1 MRKFSSYAMITL
13 KGIGMGA
20 ADVIPGVSG
29 GTIAF
34 LTGIYEE
41 LLGSIKSINTQ
52 AFKLLF
58 TGKLGQF
65 WKHINGNFLISL
77 ILGIGISFFSLAK
90 LMQYLMANE
99 PIPLWSFFFGLIIAS
114 AILILKDIDLTK
126 IKHLLALALG
136 TAAGAAIC
144 LISPTETPNDLWFIF
159 LCGAIA
165 ICAMIL
171 PGISGSFI
179 LLLLGKYEYMLK
191 ALTDLNIVLII
202 TFVIGAA
209 IGIVSFSHFLTWLLK
224 KYRIGTLSVLA
235 GFIIGSLIKVWPW
248 FIDNSEYDANG
259 IFAWG
264 SFTPLLPDKFAD
276 IGKFEDCRKPL
287 INLPARHTENRS
299 VQVNILHAGIFRIE
313 SAAQFQKRGD
323 PAFFLDGPAC
333 GHQGSGDDLEQGAF
347 PRAVPADDTDAFS
360 AFHLKIDVPQSPE
373 LLVELPMPHAQRLK
387 QPVHGFRIHLET
399 F

>member
-136 TAAGAAIC
+136 IAAGAAIC

-191 ALTDLNIVLII
+191 ALTVLIL
-202 TFVIGAA
+202 TFVVGAA

-224 KYRIGTLSVLA
+224 KYHVTTISALA
-235 GFIIGSLIKVWPW
+235 GIMIGSLVKVWPW
-248 FIDNSEYDANG
+248 
-259 IFAWG
+259 
-264 SFTPLLPDKFAD
+264 
-276 IGKFEDCRKPL
+276 
-287 INLPARHTENRS
+287 
-299 VQVNILHAGIFRIE
+299 
-313 SAAQFQKRGD
+313 QFQH
-323 PAFFLDGPAC
+323 DGVSMP
-333 GHQGSGDDLEQGAF
+333 
-347 PRAVPADDTDAFS
+347 V
-360 AFHLKIDVPQSPE
+360 
-373 LLVELPMPHAQRLK
+373 LP
-387 QPVHGFRIHLET
+387 FDERIQT
-399 F
+399 RV

>member
-1 MRKFSSYAMITL
+1 MRSISSYAMITL

-41 LLGSIKSINTQ
+41 MLGSIKSINTQ

-58 TGKLGQF
+58 TGRIGQF

-224 KYRIGTLSVLA
+224 KYHITTISALA
-235 GFIIGSLIKVWPW
+235 GIMIGSLVKVWPW
-248 FIDNSEYDANG
+248 
-259 IFAWG
+259 
-264 SFTPLLPDKFAD
+264 
-276 IGKFEDCRKPL
+276 
-287 INLPARHTENRS
+287 
-299 VQVNILHAGIFRIE
+299 
-313 SAAQFQKRGD
+313 QFQHDGVSMPVLPFDERIQTGVQSMIEAGKSVGD
-323 PAFFLDGPAC
+323 ITKYS
-333 GHQGSGDDLEQGAF
+333 GHIGLAVLFALIGVALVLILELAANRTRKKQE
-347 PRAVPADDTDAFS
+347 
-360 AFHLKIDVPQSPE
+360 Q
-373 LLVELPMPHAQRLK
+373 AQ
-387 QPVHGFRIHLET
+387 
-399 F
+399 

>member
-1 MRKFSSYAMITL
+1 MRSISSYAMITL

-224 KYRIGTLSVLA
+224 KYHVTTISALA
-235 GFIIGSLIKVWPW
+235 GIMIGSLVKVWPW
-248 FIDNSEYDANG
+248 
-259 IFAWG
+259 
-264 SFTPLLPDKFAD
+264 
-276 IGKFEDCRKPL
+276 
-287 INLPARHTENRS
+287 
-299 VQVNILHAGIFRIE
+299 
-313 SAAQFQKRGD
+313 QFQH
-323 PAFFLDGPAC
+323 DGVSMPVLPFDERIQTKHRRHNKILWPHRSC
-333 GHQGSGDDLEQGAF
+333 GTIRPHRRRIGAH
-347 PRAVPADDTDAFS
+347 T
-360 AFHLKIDVPQSPE
+360 
-373 LLVELPMPHAQRLK
+373 
-387 QPVHGFRIHLET
+387 
-399 F
+399 

>member
-1 MRKFSSYAMITL
+1 MRTFSSYALITV

-41 LLGSIKSINTQ
+41 LLNSIKSINTQ

-58 TGKLGQF
+58 TGKIRKF
-65 WKHINGNFLISL
+65 WKHINGTFLFSL
-77 ILGIGISFFSLAK
+77 ILGIAISFFSLAK

-126 IKHLLALALG
+126 IKNVIALLLG
-136 TAAGAAIC
+136 IAAGAAIC
-144 LISPTETPNDLWFIF
+144 LVSPTETPNQLWFIF

-191 ALTDLNIVLII
+191 ALTDLNIVLILV
-202 TFVIGAA
+202 FVAGAA
-209 IGIVSFSHFLTWLLK
+209 RNT
-224 KYRIGTLSVLA
+224 
-235 GFIIGSLIKVWPW
+235 
-248 FIDNSEYDANG
+248 
-259 IFAWG
+259 
-264 SFTPLLPDKFAD
+264 
-276 IGKFEDCRKPL
+276 
-287 INLPARHTENRS
+287 
-299 VQVNILHAGIFRIE
+299 
-313 SAAQFQKRGD
+313 
-323 PAFFLDGPAC
+323 
-333 GHQGSGDDLEQGAF
+333 
-347 PRAVPADDTDAFS
+347 
-360 AFHLKIDVPQSPE
+360 
-373 LLVELPMPHAQRLK
+373 M
-387 QPVHGFRIHLET
+387 
-399 F
+399 

>member
-1 MRKFSSYAMITL
+1 M
-13 KGIGMGA
+13 
-20 ADVIPGVSG
+20 
-29 GTIAF
+29 
-34 LTGIYEE
+34 
-41 LLGSIKSINTQ
+41 KSCSVPSNPS
-52 AFKLLF
+52 
-58 TGKLGQF
+58 
-65 WKHINGNFLISL
+65 INGNFLISL

-224 KYRIGTLSVLA
+224 KYHVTTISALA
-235 GFIIGSLIKVWPW
+235 GIMIGSLVKVWPW
-248 FIDNSEYDANG
+248 
-259 IFAWG
+259 
-264 SFTPLLPDKFAD
+264 
-276 IGKFEDCRKPL
+276 
-287 INLPARHTENRS
+287 
-299 VQVNILHAGIFRIE
+299 
-313 SAAQFQKRGD
+313 QFQHDGVSMPVLPFDERIQTGVQSMIEAGKSTGD
-323 PAFFLDGPAC
+323 ITKYS
-333 GHQGSGDDLEQGAF
+333 GHIGLAVLFALIGVALVLILELAANRTRKKQE
-347 PRAVPADDTDAFS
+347 
-360 AFHLKIDVPQSPE
+360 Q
-373 LLVELPMPHAQRLK
+373 AQ
-387 QPVHGFRIHLET
+387 
-399 F
+399 

>member
-58 TGKLGQF
+58 TGRLGQF

-136 TAAGAAIC
+136 IAAGAAIC

-191 ALTDLNIVLII
+191 ALTDLNIVLIL
-202 TFVIGAA
+202 TFVVGAA

-224 KYRIGTLSVLA
+224 KYHVTTISALA
-235 GFIIGSLIKVWPW
+235 GIMIGSLVKVWPW
-248 FIDNSEYDANG
+248 QFQHDGVSMPVLPFDERIQTGVQSMIEAGKSVGDITKYSGHIGLAV
-259 IFAWG
+259 IFA
-264 SFTPLLPDKFAD
+264 L
-276 IGKFEDCRKPL
+276 IGVALVLILELAANRTRKKQ
-287 INLPARHTENRS
+287 E
-299 VQVNILHAGIFRIE
+299 Q
-313 SAAQFQKRGD
+313 AQ
-323 PAFFLDGPAC
+323 
-333 GHQGSGDDLEQGAF
+333 
-347 PRAVPADDTDAFS
+347 
-360 AFHLKIDVPQSPE
+360 
-373 LLVELPMPHAQRLK
+373 
-387 QPVHGFRIHLET
+387 
-399 F
+399 

>member
-52 AFKLLF
+52 ALKLLF
-58 TGKLGQF
+58 TGRLGQF

-126 IKHLLALALG
+126 IKHLLALAIG
-136 TAAGAAIC
+136 IAAGAAIC

-191 ALTDLNIVLII
+191 ALTDLNIVLIL
-202 TFVIGAA
+202 TFVVGAA
-209 IGIVSFSHFLTWLLK
+209 IGIVSFSHFLTWLLN
-224 KYRIGTLSVLA
+224 KYHVTTISALA
-235 GFIIGSLIKVWPW
+235 GIMIGSLVKVWPW
-248 FIDNSEYDANG
+248 
-259 IFAWG
+259 
-264 SFTPLLPDKFAD
+264 
-276 IGKFEDCRKPL
+276 
-287 INLPARHTENRS
+287 
-299 VQVNILHAGIFRIE
+299 
-313 SAAQFQKRGD
+313 QFQHDGVSMPVLPFDERIPAGVQSMIEAGKEVGD
-323 PAFFLDGPAC
+323 ITKYS
-333 GHQGSGDDLEQGAF
+333 GHIGVAVLFVVIGAALVLILEIAAN
-347 PRAVPADDTDAFS
+347 RNR
-360 AFHLKIDVPQSPE
+360 K
-373 LLVELPMPHAQRLK
+373 K
-387 QPVHGFRIHLET
+387 QEQT
-399 F
+399 QQ

>member
-1 MRKFSSYAMITL
+1 MRSISSYAMITL

-90 LMQYLMANE
+90 LVHYLMANE

-114 AILILKDIDLTK
+114 AIVIPKDIDLTK

-224 KYRIGTLSVLA
+224 KYHVTTISALA
-235 GFIIGSLIKVWPW
+235 GIMIGSLVKVWPW
-248 FIDNSEYDANG
+248 
-259 IFAWG
+259 
-264 SFTPLLPDKFAD
+264 
-276 IGKFEDCRKPL
+276 
-287 INLPARHTENRS
+287 
-299 VQVNILHAGIFRIE
+299 
-313 SAAQFQKRGD
+313 QFQHDGVSMPVLPFDERIQTGVQSMIEAGKSTGD
-323 PAFFLDGPAC
+323 ITKYS
-333 GHQGSGDDLEQGAF
+333 GHIGLAVLFALIGVALVLILELAANRTRKKQE
-347 PRAVPADDTDAFS
+347 
-360 AFHLKIDVPQSPE
+360 Q
-373 LLVELPMPHAQRLK
+373 AQ
-387 QPVHGFRIHLET
+387 
-399 F
+399 

>member
-136 TAAGAAIC
+136 IAAGAAIC

-191 ALTDLNIVLII
+191 ALTDLNIVLIL
-202 TFVIGAA
+202 TFVVGAA

-224 KYRIGTLSVLA
+224 KYHVTTISALA
-235 GFIIGSLIKVWPW
+235 GIMIGSLVKVWPW
-248 FIDNSEYDANG
+248 QFQHDGVSMPVLPFDERIQTITKYSGHIGLAV
-259 IFAWG
+259 IFA
-264 SFTPLLPDKFAD
+264 L
-276 IGKFEDCRKPL
+276 IGVALVLILELAANRTRKKQ
-287 INLPARHTENRS
+287 E
-299 VQVNILHAGIFRIE
+299 Q
-313 SAAQFQKRGD
+313 AQ
-323 PAFFLDGPAC
+323 
-333 GHQGSGDDLEQGAF
+333 
-347 PRAVPADDTDAFS
+347 
-360 AFHLKIDVPQSPE
+360 
-373 LLVELPMPHAQRLK
+373 
-387 QPVHGFRIHLET
+387 
-399 F
+399 

>member
-41 LLGSIKSINTQ
+41 LLGSIKSINAQ

-58 TGKLGQF
+58 TGRIGQF

-136 TAAGAAIC
+136 IAAGAAIC

-165 ICAMIL
+165 ICAM
-171 PGISGSFI
+171 
-179 LLLLGKYEYMLK
+179 M
-191 ALTDLNIVLII
+191 
-202 TFVIGAA
+202 
-209 IGIVSFSHFLTWLLK
+209 
-224 KYRIGTLSVLA
+224 R
-235 GFIIGSLIKVWPW
+235 
-248 FIDNSEYDANG
+248 
-259 IFAWG
+259 
-264 SFTPLLPDKFAD
+264 
-276 IGKFEDCRKPL
+276 
-287 INLPARHTENRS
+287 
-299 VQVNILHAGIFRIE
+299 
-313 SAAQFQKRGD
+313 
-323 PAFFLDGPAC
+323 
-333 GHQGSGDDLEQGAF
+333 
-347 PRAVPADDTDAFS
+347 
-360 AFHLKIDVPQSPE
+360 
-373 LLVELPMPHAQRLK
+373 
-387 QPVHGFRIHLET
+387 
-399 F
+399 

>member
-1 MRKFSSYAMITL
+1 
-13 KGIGMGA
+13 MGA

-41 LLGSIKSINTQ
+41 LLNSIKSINTQ

-58 TGKLGQF
+58 TGKIGQF

-77 ILGIGISFFSLAK
+77 ILGIAISFFSLAK

-126 IKHLLALALG
+126 IRHLLALVLG
-136 TAAGAAIC
+136 IAAGAAIC
-144 LISPTETPNDLWFIF
+144 LISPTETPNELWFIF

-191 ALTDLNIVLII
+191 ALTDLNIPLILI
-202 TFVIGAA
+202 FVAGAA
-209 IGIVSFSHFLTWLLK
+209 IGIISFSHFLTWLLN
-224 KYRIGTLSVLA
+224 KYHVTTISALA
-235 GFIIGSLIKVWPW
+235 GIMIGSLVKVWPW
-248 FIDNSEYDANG
+248 QFQHDGVSMPVLPFDERIQTGLQSLIASGKEISDVTKYSGHIGLAVLFALIG
-259 IFAWG
+259 IA
-264 SFTPLLPDKFAD
+264 LVLV
-276 IGKFEDCRKPL
+276 L
-287 INLPARHTENRS
+287 
-299 VQVNILHAGIFRIE
+299 E
-313 SAAQFQKRGD
+313 SAAARTRRK
-323 PAFFLDGPAC
+323 A
-333 GHQGSGDDLEQGAF
+333 EQA
-347 PRAVPADDTDAFS
+347 
-360 AFHLKIDVPQSPE
+360 K
-373 LLVELPMPHAQRLK
+373 
-387 QPVHGFRIHLET
+387 
-399 F
+399 

>member
-1 MRKFSSYAMITL
+1 M
-13 KGIGMGA
+13 
-20 ADVIPGVSG
+20 
-29 GTIAF
+29 
-34 LTGIYEE
+34 
-41 LLGSIKSINTQ
+41 LGSIKSINTQ

-58 TGKLGQF
+58 TGRLGQF

-136 TAAGAAIC
+136 IAAGAAIC

-191 ALTDLNIVLII
+191 ALTDLNIVLIL
-202 TFVIGAA
+202 TFVVGAA

-224 KYRIGTLSVLA
+224 KYHVTTISALA
-235 GFIIGSLIKVWPW
+235 GIMIGSLVKVWPW
-248 FIDNSEYDANG
+248 QLQHDGVSMPVLPFDERIPAGVQSMIEAGKEVGDITKYSGHIELAVLFVIIGAALVLILEMAANR
-259 IFAWG
+259 
-264 SFTPLLPDKFAD
+264 T
-276 IGKFEDCRKPL
+276 RKK
-287 INLPARHTENRS
+287 
-299 VQVNILHAGIFRIE
+299 Q
-313 SAAQFQKRGD
+313 
-323 PAFFLDGPAC
+323 
-333 GHQGSGDDLEQGAF
+333 EQ
-347 PRAVPADDTDAFS
+347 T
-360 AFHLKIDVPQSPE
+360 Q
-373 LLVELPMPHAQRLK
+373 Q
-387 QPVHGFRIHLET
+387 
-399 F
+399 